1 MKQLLY
7 SCKTLFICLV
17 FLQSAFVMAQSY
29 ITVEGV
35 VYDEFNYPIP
45 YASVGIVAKNIGT
58 SSTEDGGFKFIVTND
73 ELSDTI
79 EISSIGFQSLEITV
93 QDFIALTDKTFVLKE
108 MITELGEVSIENP
121 RDIVKKAVKKLK
133 ENTISKKHKLGLL
146 YRRWSVEDS
155 ICRYFIE
162 QYMDILD
169 RGPSSYLMDF
179 DVQHSRNSSDYRFI
193 KNEQDRHAIKYMEQN
208 NPLRNG
214 PPMSTYSWKK
224 IDDTFYANEDVIV
237 LKGSKPN
244 GNYIIF
250 YIGFNLTVLA
260 AILAVIGYSLNDTI
274 VVSDR
279 IRENYR
285 KKRKSDNV
293 NVINRSLNQMLGRT
307 LITSL
312 TTLLVLFALLI
323 LGGDFIKNFAIA
335 LICGVIIGTYSSIY
349 VLCNTLIMLDLNF
362 EDLAIKKSE
371 SFDDG
376 MP

>member
-1 MKQLLY
+1 MQINFMRPRKIA
-7 SCKTLFICLV
+7 STLSIILVVLSIFSLTFKGLNAGLDFTGGTLIEIKLSQPTDLEEIREVLGSKLDDDFQVSYFGSEQDVLIKIPGDSENNLSNEIISSLKNSFQFDLRRKDFIGPQIGEELRDQGGLGILAAMLV
-17 FLQSAFVMAQSY
+17 MMVY
-29 ITVEGV
+29 IM
-35 VYDEFNYPIP
+35 FRFQ
-45 YASVGIVAKNIGT
+45 
-58 SSTEDGGFKFIVTND
+58 FKFAVGALLALIHDVLIVT
-73 ELSDTI
+73 
-79 EISSIGFQSLEITV
+79 GFFS
-93 QDFIALTDKTFVLKE
+93 
-108 MITELGEVSIENP
+108 
-121 RDIVKKAVKKLK
+121 
-133 ENTISKKHKLGLL
+133 
-146 YRRWSVEDS
+146 
-155 ICRYFIE
+155 
-162 QYMDILD
+162 
-169 RGPSSYLMDF
+169 
-179 DVQHSRNSSDYRFI
+179 
-193 KNEQDRHAIKYMEQN
+193 
-208 NPLRNG
+208 
-214 PPMSTYSWKK
+214 
-224 IDDTFYANEDVIV
+224 
-237 LKGSKPN
+237 
-244 GNYIIF
+244 IF

-293 NVINRSLNQMLGRT
+293 DVINRSLNQMLGRT

-349 VLCNTLIMLDLNF
+349 VLCNTLILLDLNF